1 MSFLYPAYLY
11 GLLLVSI
18 PIIIHFF
25 NFQRARRVYFTNVDF
40 LKTVKEV
47 TNARS
52 KIKNILV
59 LIARI
64 LFLAFL
70 ILAFARPFIPKDN
83 SNALGEGNYV
93 SVYIDNSFSM
103 QNEQDNRRLFDIA
116 LRQAEEITNIFP
128 ANTLYQL
135 VTNNSLENYQFFYDK
150 SRFLEKITEI
160 DFSNSDL
167 QWEGVANIQ
176 KQAFAQNS
184 TGQGNHI
191 FWVSDYQKYAEE
203 SLNSQMIDTVN
214 NYYLLPLRATNKAN
228 LYVDSVW
235 LESPFIQLQENN
247 EIKIKLRNDSE
258 ESLYDQVVKLYI
270 DDKQVAS
277 TTVEIDPISSKEVIL
292 SFAVTESG
300 SKPCRITLD
309 DYPIIFDNEYYF
321 TLQVAPKIKIIQVAG
336 GATQY
341 MERVYENEP
350 FFDFEKYSIND
361 LDYNALQSADLII
374 LDNLA
379 TLDNALQTALRNA
392 TAKGVS
398 VAVFPSIGAD
408 VSSYSSALVLPFRNS
423 GIQNFN
429 ERAFVE
435 VEVPEPGNPFFEGV
449 FEKVVK
455 NMSMPKGI
463 ALYNWNNTGEHLL
476 SYKNGRP
483 FLSVF
488 KNDTHNVYLFSSP
501 LNEATS
507 TFFKHALFVPV
518 MYKIALGSKV
528 NTGNLAFSF
537 SDELAS
543 IKVNDFTRNDIVK
556 FRLDQ
561 LEFIPDQRMV
571 GNELLVSVPENEA
584 TAGNYQMIKNRT
596 HEMIGHISFNYDK
609 SESNLRFFSEDEL
622 QTFAE
627 RNARVQLFEN
637 RDEENFAKE
646 FKEQQFSKALWRYAL
661 FLALLFLLAE
671 TLLVRFWKVD

>member
-11 GLLLVSI
+11 GLLLISI

-25 NFQRARRVYFTNVDF
+25 NFQRARKVYFTNVDF

-64 LFLAFL
+64 LFLFFL
-70 ILAFARPFIPKDN
+70 ILAFAQPFIPKDN
-83 SNALGEGNYV
+83 NTSLGEGNYV

-116 LRQAEEITNIFP
+116 QRQAEEITNIFP

-150 SRFLEKITEI
+150 SRFLENITEI
-160 DFSNSDL
+160 EFSNSDL
-167 QWEGVANIQ
+167 RWEEVANIQ
-176 KQAFAQNS
+176 KQAFTQNS

-191 FWVSDYQKYAEE
+191 FWVSDYQKYTDE
-203 SLNSQMIDTVN
+203 SINAQMIDTIN
-214 NYYLLPLRATNKAN
+214 NYYLLPLRATNKSN

-258 ESLYDQVVKLYI
+258 DNLYDQVVKLYI
-270 DDKQVAS
+270 DEKQVAS
-277 TTVEIDPISSKEVIL
+277 TTVAIDPISTKEVVL

-309 DYPIIFDNEYYF
+309 DYPIVFDNEYFF
-321 TLQVAPKIKIIQVAG
+321 TLQVAPKIKIVQVAG
-336 GATQY
+336 GTTPY
-341 MERVYENEP
+341 IERVYGNEP

-392 TAKGVS
+392 TTKGVS
-398 VAVFPSIGAD
+398 LAVFPSVGAD
-408 VSSYSSALVLPFRNS
+408 VSSYSSTLAVPFRSAGVRNL
-423 GIQNFN
+423 N

-435 VEVPEPGNPFFEGV
+435 VDIPEAENPFFEGV
-449 FEKVVK
+449 FEKIVK

-463 ALYNWNNTGEHLL
+463 AVYNWDNTGEPLL

-501 LNEATS
+501 LNEETS

-528 NTGNLAFSF
+528 NTSNLAFSF

-543 IKVNDFTRNDIVK
+543 IKVSDFTRNDIVK
-556 FRLDQ
+556 FQLNQ

-571 GNELLVSVPENEA
+571 GNELLVSVPQNEA
-584 TAGNYQMIKNRT
+584 VAGNYQIIKNRT
-596 HEMIGHISFNYDK
+596 NEMIGYISFNYDK
-609 SESNLRFFSEDEL
+609 SESNLQFFTEDEL
-622 QTFAE
+622 TELSE

-637 RDEENFAKE
+637 RDEETFAKE

-671 TLLVRFWKVD
+671 TLLVRFWKAE